1 MGMTYVGVKITGPKG
16 SEETELLTDTG
27 STFTW
32 ISADI
37 LRRAGVEPVSKR
49 RFKTMEGR
57 EIERMVGEARLEA
70 LNEHATTIVVFGEK
84 GDGAVLGAYSL
95 EGLGLQV
102 DPVTRQLRKVEAFIA
117 YSGTELQQYE
127 CRIELLLKLRG
138 K

>member
-1 MGMTYVGVKITGPKG
+1 MGMTYVEVKILGPKG
-16 SEETELLTDTG
+16 GQETELLTDTG

-32 ISADI
+32 IPADI

-49 RFKTMEGR
+49 RFRTIEGR
-57 EIERMVGEARLEA
+57 EIERSVGEAKLEA

-102 DPVTRQLRKVEAFIA
+102 DPVSKQLRKVEAFIA
-117 YSGTELQQYE
+117 YSVTGLE
-127 CRIELLLKLRG
+127 R
-138 K
+138 